1 MTKRFPLPNLAR
13 QVGKLAIGFGGTA
26 MSNLKTI
33 YWKTFNVV
41 GRVVGVGF
49 ILVGA
54 IVLISNATD
63 VIAVVAALITI
74 TFGVLLLFAKPYRP
88 N

>member
-1 MTKRFPLPNLAR
+1 M
-13 QVGKLAIGFGGTA
+13 
-26 MSNLKTI
+26 
-33 YWKTFNVV
+33 YWKTFNAV

-88 N
+88 NS